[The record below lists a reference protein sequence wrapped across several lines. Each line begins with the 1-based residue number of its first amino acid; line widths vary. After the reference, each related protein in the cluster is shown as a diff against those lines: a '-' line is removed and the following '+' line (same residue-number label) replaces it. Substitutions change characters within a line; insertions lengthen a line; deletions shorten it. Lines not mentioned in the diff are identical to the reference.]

1 MSQAEQVPE
10 DVPAYLNDEPVGTG
24 KPLAF
29 NTHRY
34 IFFPHLSQ
42 YFQGTFVIL
51 CCGNWEYEK

>member
-29 NTHRY
+29 NTRL
-34 IFFPHLSQ
+34 FF
-42 YFQGTFVIL
+42 
-51 CCGNWEYEK
+51 